1 MAFGRLHGVGHED
14 GDTFGKDTSAKI
26 SFYGVTPI
34 AQRASSAQSTLTI
47 TTMSQGGYG
56 FVTSGGFTALLAQV
70 EEIRAALV
78 AIGAI
83 KGSS

>member
-1 MAFGRLHGVGHED
+1 MAVSNYHGFGAPD
-14 GDTFGKDTSAKI
+14 GDSFGKDTTSKI
-26 SFYGVTPI
+26 GFHGVSPA
-34 AQRASSAQSTLTI
+34 AQRAGAAQSTLTI

-78 AIGAI
+78 EKGLI
-83 KGSS
+83 KGSA